1 MTYVIGYNN
10 REGVKKMSTPKVRI
24 LADVT
29 PEVKEKLKEVC
40 ATLNTTQVELF
51 TNYIEELHKKH
62 VRKES

>member
-1 MTYVIGYNN
+1 
-10 REGVKKMSTPKVRI
+10 MSTPKVRI